1 MKSFVIGLVAATTLL
16 AGGAEAQTFRAS
28 LAGGREVPTVGDPD
42 GKGFVAV
49 TFDGATARYYA
60 WVKDIDQPTAAH
72 IHTGRAGQSGA
83 VLIDFAPSFQAAGA
97 GVFVAT
103 GSVTINA
110 ATAQGVIQDP
120 AGFYFN
126 VHNATFTGG
135 ALRGQLLG
143 DGPSAIAFA
152 SSLKGSREIPGPG
165 DADGDG
171 FAAAVLDG
179 TAVYYYMWVK
189 NIAAPTLAHIHA
201 GAAGTSGTVVV
212 DFTPTFSG
220 GVAVGSVTTSAATA
234 AAIMAD
240 PQGFYFNVHNA
251 EFTGGA
257 MRGQLL
263 PTETVAHFPVVA
275 RNAGQ
280 GTSFFRTDGR
290 LLSIGDENAVVHA
303 EWYPTTS
310 GVVTGPTATATVDL
324 AAGNQ
329 AVLDDLVGTLFGA
342 NTRGAVRLLST
353 APFRAVSRTYNDQRG
368 AGSGTFGQYVEGLGL
383 ERAWRAGVVGM
394 GSHRPKTDSTDF
406 RTNLGWFNPTARTAN
421 VTFNLR
427 KPDSTLVAQQTVSFA
442 GFSNEIRAYFDL
454 LTAVPADQRNLPAF
468 YVTYTSDQPFFLFCS
483 LIDNKTDDPIQ
494 EPSLAAPAV
503 ITVTATPAPTSTP
516 TATPTPPPGVSLS
529 TLQAQIFTPMCS
541 GCHPPNGGGL
551 DLRSGQTYGSTVNV
565 ASSQQ
570 PSLMRVKPG
579 DPDNSYLMRK
589 LAGVSG
595 ITGSRM
601 PQGGPFLSAQDLQLV
616 RSWISQGAPN
626 N

>member
-1 MKSFVIGLVAATTLL
+1 MKRFVIGLVAATTLL

-28 LAGGREVPTVGDPD
+28 LAGEREVPAAGDPD
-42 GKGFVAV
+42 GAGFAAV
-49 TFDGATARYYA
+49 TFDGTTARYYF
-60 WVKDIDQPTAAH
+60 WVRNVDQPTAAH
-72 IHTGRAGQSGA
+72 IHTGRAGQSGS
-83 VLIDFAPSFQAAGA
+83 VLIDFAPSFQGAGT
-97 GVFVAT
+97 GVFVAS
-103 GSVTINA
+103 GSVTVDA
-110 ATAQGVIQDP
+110 ATAQNVTGNP

-126 VHNATFTGG
+126 VHNAAFTSG

-143 DGPSAIAFA
+143 DGPSAVAFA
-152 SSLKGSREIPGPG
+152 SSLRGSREIPGPG

-179 TAVYYYMWVK
+179 TTVYYYLWVK
-189 NIAAPTLAHIHA
+189 NIAAPTAAHIHT
-201 GAAGTSGTVVV
+201 GAAGRSGPVVV
-212 DFTPTFSG
+212 DFAPTFSG
-220 GVAVGSVTTSAATA
+220 GVASGSVTASAATT
-234 AAIMAD
+234 AAILAD
-240 PQGFYFNVHNA
+240 PQAFYFNVHNT

-257 MRGQLL
+257 LRGQLL

-290 LLSIGDENAVVHA
+290 LLAIGDENAVVHA
-303 EWYPTTS
+303 EWYPTTGS
-310 GVVTGPTATATVDL
+310 PVTGPAATATVDL

-353 APFRAVSRTYNDQRG
+353 TPFRAVSRTYNDQRG
-368 AGSGTFGQYVEGLGL
+368 GGSGTFGQYVEGLGL
-383 ERAWRAGVVGM
+383 ERAWQAGVLGT
-394 GSHRPKTDSTDF
+394 GSHRPKTDGTDF
-406 RTNLGWFNPTARTAN
+406 RFNLGWFNPTARTAN

-427 KPDSTLVAQQTVSFA
+427 KPDGTLVAQQTVPFA
-442 GFSNEIRAYFDL
+442 GFANEIRAYFDL
-454 LTAVPADQRNLPAF
+454 LTAVPADQRSLPAF
-468 YVTYTSDQPFFLFCS
+468 YVTYTSDQPFFLFGS

-503 ITVTATPAPTSTP
+503 ITVTATPTP
-516 TATPTPPPGVSLS
+516 TPTPPPGVSLS

-541 GCHPPNGGGL
+541 GCHPPSGGGL
-551 DLRSGQTYGSTVNV
+551 DLRSGQTFGSTVNV

-579 DPDNSYLMRK
+579 DPDNSYLVRK
-589 LAGVSG
+589 LAGGSG